1 MPEEVKR
8 LVVRMAEGGDRL
20 FMHELVHT
28 QVLTYADVCGRM
40 RTYADVCSTA
50 APASA
55 RLYLVQTR
63 IFVC

>member
-28 QVLTYADVCGRM
+28 QVLTYADVC
-40 RTYADVCSTA
+40 
-50 APASA
+50 
-55 RLYLVQTR
+55 
-63 IFVC
+63 

>member
-40 RTYADVCSTA
+40 LYCSPCIRAAMPSTNTYADACCGS
-50 APASA
+50 
-55 RLYLVQTR
+55 R
-63 IFVC
+63 